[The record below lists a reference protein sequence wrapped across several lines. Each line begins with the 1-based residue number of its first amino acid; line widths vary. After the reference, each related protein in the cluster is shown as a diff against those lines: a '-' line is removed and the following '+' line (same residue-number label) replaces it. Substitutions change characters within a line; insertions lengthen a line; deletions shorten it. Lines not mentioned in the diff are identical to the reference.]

1 MNCVYLTLNFFSIV
15 QIPIKIRD
23 RNEFTKRATGTGASF
38 SNMY

>member
-1 MNCVYLTLNFFSIV
+1 MNYVYLTLNFFSIV

-23 RNEFTKRATGTGASF
+23 RNEFTKRATGTGVSF